1 MALTQ
6 SDIEAGLHALGVRLG
21 MALEVHSSLRSFG
34 YVEGG
39 AQTVIRA
46 LQNAVGE
53 GGAVVMPAFRLSRK
67 LPLTPEDTALGI
79 TLKIKILEE
88 DETSTD
94 MGLIA
99 DTFRQMPGVVTG
111 EGCFRVAAWGKDAAR
126 HARKGFRRVIDRGGY
141 ALLLGVNIYRLS
153 AMHYVEDAMPA
164 GIKARF
170 APSPEALARYP
181 AREWFIESFE
191 PAAKP
196 WYEIQ
201 SQAYAAGLVTDG
213 VIGDSKCMF
222 FPVRPVVELYRQAL
236 LARPYELYGIGETP

>member
-1 MALTQ
+1 MTQ
-6 SDIEAGLHALGVRLG
+6 SDIETGLRALGIQPG
-21 MALEVHSSLRSFG
+21 MMLEVHSSLRAFG

-39 AQTVIRA
+39 AQSVIRA
-46 LQNAVGE
+46 LQNVVGP

-79 TLKIKILEE
+79 TLKIKILGE

-99 DTFRQMPGVVTG
+99 DTFRQMPGVVRG
-111 EGCFRVAAWGKDAAR
+111 KGCFQVSAWGKNAKTHVR
-126 HARKGFRRVIDRGGY
+126 RGFRHIIDNGGY

-153 AMHYVEDAMPA
+153 SMHYVEDAMPA
-164 GIKARF
+164 DIKARF
-170 APSPEALARYP
+170 APMPEMLARYP
-181 AREWFIESFE
+181 AHEWFIESFE

-201 SQAYAAGLVTDG
+201 SQAYAQGLVTDG
-213 VIGDSKCMF
+213 LVGDCKCMF
-222 FPVRPVVELYRQAL
+222 FPVGPVVELYRQAL
-236 LARPYELYGIGETP
+236 LTRPYELYGLEK

>member
-1 MALTQ
+1 MTQ
-6 SDIEAGLHALGVRLG
+6 SDIETGLRAMGVREG
-21 MALEVHSSLRSFG
+21 MMLEVHSSLRSFG

-39 AQTVIRA
+39 APTVIRA
-46 LQNAVGE
+46 LQNTVGE
-53 GGAVVMPAFRLSRK
+53 EGAIVMPAFRLSRK

-79 TLKIKILEE
+79 TLKIKILGE

-99 DTFRQMPGVVTG
+99 DTFRQTPGVVRG
-111 EGCFRVAAWGKDAAR
+111 KGCFQVSAWGKDAKL
-126 HARKGFRRVIDRGGY
+126 HARRGFGRIIDIDGC

-170 APSPEALARYP
+170 APAPQALAQYP
-181 AREWFIESFE
+181 AGEWFIEAFE
-191 PAAKP
+191 PSVKP

-201 SQAYAAGLVTDG
+201 SQAYAAGLITDG
-213 VIGDSKCMF
+213 MIGDSKCMF
-222 FPVRPVVELYRQAL
+222 FPVGPVVELYRQAL
-236 LARPYELYGIGETP
+236 LTRPYELYGIEEP